1 MNRYIGYFL
10 LFAGLVSLGIVAA
23 NAPAWMRNL
32 LLAGSAASVAGGFI
46 IHKITG
52 AAANAPAQVAGK

>member
-1 MNRYIGYFL
+1 MNKYIGYFL

-52 AAANAPAQVAGK
+52 AAANVPAQSAGK